1 MKREKSAA
9 TLRLEV
15 RQSTLFP
22 HMIRAGERV
31 WQAVAYDESNVSM
44 IVGNDGVILV
54 DTGMLPSVAQEIREE
69 FRKITPL
76 PVRAIIYTHG
86 HGDHTGG
93 SPVFAADLGE
103 IEFWG

>member
-1 MKREKSAA
+1 
-9 TLRLEV
+9 
-15 RQSTLFP
+15 
-22 HMIRAGERV
+22 
-31 WQAVAYDESNVSM
+31 M

-93 SPVFAADLGE
+93 SPVFAADGE
-103 IEFWG
+103 VQI